1 MEESSHEAIRGISI
15 RSSYHMPNEAREN
28 NLGRSTDMPCD
39 HNCWLFCLSQWPGL
53 NEPMI
58 WHVAFLANPSK
69 AGISVEARSDTRLI
83 ALPAHSWFCYSIT
96 RCWAL
101 DCGPYPNHPG
111 LESRG
116 AKCSCVLSMRTYIY
130 IYRYIY
136 IYIYIHVSIFR
147 MTP

>member
-1 MEESSHEAIRGISI
+1 MRKTASTGSHQPDHYTGAEVLPAIVGAVISH
-15 RSSYHMPNEAREN
+15 RLYHMPNEAREN

-58 WHVAFLANPSK
+58 WQVAFLANPSK

-83 ALPAHSWFCYSIT
+83 ALLSHSWFCYSIT

-130 IYRYIY
+130 I
-136 IYIYIHVSIFR
+136 
-147 MTP
+147 